1 MLLTQRIDSNLYS
14 EINNEDLLLQF
25 YEKGEEISLLDLGL
39 WQVYRG
45 VVQLS
50 RINNAGKEVVVGWAS
65 NNSAFG
71 NWLDIV
77 SAYRAQALSDVYVKW
92 HSPQD
97 IARSPHIARI
107 LLGQLSQRLIRAEQ
121 FLTVTAIRRIDERLW
136 ETLMI
141 LKEDIGQTVDDGT
154 QLKVRFTHQN
164 LADAISTTRVTITK
178 ILGHFQDLD
187 LISINVDHLITIKGS
202 EYRTAD

>member
-1 MLLTQRIDSNLYS
+1 MLLTQKIDSNLYP
-14 EINNEDLLLQF
+14 ETNNEDLLLQF

-50 RINNAGKEVVVGWAS
+50 RINHAGKEVVVGWAS

-92 HSPQD
+92 YSPQE
-97 IARSPHIARI
+97 IARSPHVARI

-121 FLTVTAIRRIDERLW
+121 FLTITAIRRIDERLW
-136 ETLMI
+136 ETLMM
-141 LKEDIGQTVDDGT
+141 LKEDIGQTVADGT

-164 LADAISTTRVTITK
+164 LADAISTTRVTVTK

-187 LISINVDHLITIKGS
+187 LISIDVDRVITIKS
-202 EYRTAD
+202 SQYRTGD